1 MSRNRGFAPV
11 PFPPPRAG
19 EGQGG
24 GRADEVIE

>member
-1 MSRNRGFAPV
+1 MRPAQFRPL